1 MEVSDT
7 FFGTVVKLVQLGGL
21 GVGALIFLFV
31 FILLFRNQPVD
42 AATAALRSRFLT
54 TGVVFAIIALGASLL
69 QLVFTPKVNAASRM
83 MVTFSPSFS
92 SEHLPAPAM
101 LLSDT
106 GAVRQ
111 IEADNSFDVA
121 ANATLKISV
130 DDLINAA
137 RSVQQ
142 IKATAQTLLESNK
155 ALTSALTAPAA
166 TPGSGDEVKPGL
178 VAGPVKLI
186 APEILVK
193 LNTAQA
199 SIARSLRTGD
209 YAGAATASRDY
220 RAAVA
225 ETPMALRRIPSGY
238 IATAA
243 VRILF
248 SNLMSERSAAV
259 HNRSRI

>member
-1 MEVSDT
+1 MEFSNT
-7 FFGTVVKLVQLGGL
+7 FLGTVVKLVQLGGL

-31 FILLFRNQPVD
+31 FILLFRNQRVH
-42 AATAALRSRFLT
+42 AATAALSSRFLT
-54 TGVVFAIIALGASLL
+54 TGVVFAIIALGASLS
-69 QLVFTPKVNAASRM
+69 QLVFTPTVNAASRM

-111 IEADNSFDVA
+111 IETDNSFDAA

-130 DDLINAA
+130 DDLINAT

-142 IKATAQTLLESNK
+142 IKATTQTLLEPNK
-155 ALTSALTAPAA
+155 AMTSALMSPAA
-166 TPGSGDEVKPGL
+166 AIPGAGDVIKPGL
-178 VAGPVKLI
+178 VAGPVELI
-186 APEILVK
+186 APEILFK

-199 SIARSLRTGD
+199 SIAKSLLTGD

-225 ETPMALRRIPSGY
+225 ETPMALGRIPSG
-238 IATAA
+238 
-243 VRILF
+243 
-248 SNLMSERSAAV
+248 
-259 HNRSRI
+259 